1 MKAEAGKKAR
11 SDRKVAS
18 ATVEE
23 DDTVGDKSKWMS
35 MAQLWTSDIE
45 WEEDAKLEVIFGVLA
60 LLVVVDS

>member
-1 MKAEAGKKAR
+1 
-11 SDRKVAS
+11 
-18 ATVEE
+18 VEE